1 MTAVPPNSHPG
12 KATRVVLA
20 DHDSIFRASLRQLL
34 SVPPTTIKEVY
45 SVDVATGFQV
55 VGEAGTGEE
64 SVRIVGSVEPDLL
77 LLDPSMPR
85 MSGLDALRELQCHH
99 GRMRTILLAGTVCT
113 PQLLTA
119 VQLGVR
125 GLILKDSTTEVL
137 FDAIVS
143 VLSGQYFLGK
153 ALITDFIEAVRPLI
167 DSSRAQGGKL
177 AFGLTPRERE
187 VMTLVSA
194 GCANKEI
201 ARQCAVSEETVKH
214 HLTRIFDKV
223 GVSNRTE
230 LAMLAARHGLDTTQD
245 AALRPADGG
254 TTTRHLQVI
263 GHQARLDAS

>member
-1 MTAVPPNSHPG
+1 MDIVPPNSHPG

-20 DHDSIFRASLRQLL
+20 DNHSIFRASLRQLL
-34 SVPPTTIKEVY
+34 SVPPITIKQVY
-45 SVDVATGFQV
+45 AVDVGTGFQV

-64 SVRIVGSVEPDLL
+64 TVRIVESVKPDLL
-77 LLDPSMPR
+77 LVDPSMPR
-85 MSGLDALRELQCHH
+85 MSGLEAVGELQCHND
-99 GRMRTILLAGTVCT
+99 RMRTILLAATIEK

-143 VLSGQYFLGK
+143 VLAGQYFLGRE
-153 ALITDFIEAVRPLI
+153 LITGFIESVRPLI

-187 VMTLVSA
+187 VLALVSA

-201 ARQCAVSEETVKH
+201 ARQCAVSEETIKH

-230 LAMLAARHGLDTTQD
+230 LAMLAARNGLDTAQG
-245 AALRPADGG
+245 AAVTGEGARALLR
-254 TTTRHLQVI
+254 
-263 GHQARLDAS
+263 

>member
-1 MTAVPPNSHPG
+1 V
-12 KATRVVLA
+12 
-20 DHDSIFRASLRQLL
+20 
-34 SVPPTTIKEVY
+34 TIKEVY
-45 SVDVATGFQV
+45 SVDVGAGFRV

-64 SVRIVGSVEPDLL
+64 TVRIVESVEPDLL
-77 LLDPSMPR
+77 LLDLSMPR
-85 MSGLDALRELQCHH
+85 MSGLDALGELKCRSE
-99 GRMRTILLAGTVCT
+99 RMRTILLAATIDKA
-113 PQLLTA
+113 QLLTA

-143 VLSGQYFLGK
+143 VLAGQYFLGRE
-153 ALITDFIEAVRPLI
+153 LITDLIETVRPLI

-187 VMTLVSA
+187 VLTLVSA

-223 GVSNRTE
+223 GASNRTE
-230 LAMLAARHGLDTTQD
+230 LAMLATRNGLDTQGT
-245 AALRPADGG
+245 AVRPECPRALPR
-254 TTTRHLQVI
+254 
-263 GHQARLDAS
+263 

>member
-1 MTAVPPNSHPG
+1 MTVVPPNSHPG

-20 DHDSIFRASLRQLL
+20 DNHSIFRASLRQLL

-45 SVDVATGFQV
+45 SVDVGTGFQV
-55 VGEAGTGEE
+55 VGEAGTAEE
-64 SVRIVGSVEPDLL
+64 TVRIVESVEPDLL
-77 LLDPSMPR
+77 LIDPSMPR
-85 MSGLDALRELQCHH
+85 MSDLDAVGELQCHH
-99 GRMRTILLAGTVCT
+99 DRMRTILLAATIDK

-143 VLSGQYFLGK
+143 VLTGQYFLGR
-153 ALITDFIEAVRPLI
+153 ALLTDFIETVRPLI

-187 VMTLVSA
+187 VLTLVSA

-214 HLTRIFDKV
+214 HLTRIFSKL
-223 GVSNRTE
+223 GASNRTE
-230 LAMLAARHGLDTTQD
+230 LAMLAARNGLDTTQG
-245 AALRPADGG
+245 AAQRPAG
-254 TTTRHLQVI
+254 
-263 GHQARLDAS
+263 

>member
-1 MTAVPPNSHPG
+1 MNTVPPISHPG

-20 DHDSIFRASLRQLL
+20 DNHSIFRASLRQLL
-34 SVPPTTIKEVY
+34 SVPPITIKQVY
-45 SVDVATGFQV
+45 SVDVGTGFQV

-64 SVRIVGSVEPDLL
+64 TVRVVESVKPDLL
-77 LLDPSMPR
+77 LVDPSMPR
-85 MSGLDALRELQCHH
+85 MSGLEAVGELQGHND
-99 GRMRTILLAGTVCT
+99 RMRTVLLAATIDK

-143 VLSGQYFLGK
+143 VLAGQYFLGR
-153 ALITDFIEAVRPLI
+153 ALLTDFMETVRPLI
-167 DSSRAQGGKL
+167 DTSRAQGGKL

-187 VMTLVSA
+187 VLTLVSA

-201 ARQCAVSEETVKH
+201 ARQCAVSEETIKH

-230 LAMLAARHGLDTTQD
+230 LAMLAARNGLDTAQG
-245 AALRPADGG
+245 AAVTGEGARALLR
-254 TTTRHLQVI
+254 
-263 GHQARLDAS
+263 

>member
-1 MTAVPPNSHPG
+1 MTGVPPNSHPG

-20 DHDSIFRASLRQLL
+20 DQHSIFRASLRQLL
-34 SVPPTTIKEVY
+34 SVPPLTIKEVY
-45 SVDVATGFQV
+45 SVDVGTGFQV
-55 VGEAGTGEE
+55 VGEAGTAEE
-64 SVRIVGSVEPDLL
+64 TVRIVASAQPDLL

-85 MSGLDALRELQCHH
+85 MSGLDALGELQSHND
-99 GRMRTILLAGTVCT
+99 RMRTIVLADTIDK

-143 VLSGQYFLGK
+143 VLAGQYFLGRT
-153 ALITDFIEAVRPLI
+153 LISDLIETVRPLI

-201 ARQCAVSEETVKH
+201 ARQCAVSEETIKH

-230 LAMLAARHGLDTTQD
+230 LAMLASQHGLDTQGAST
-245 AALRPADGG
+245 RSDGAR
-254 TTTRHLQVI
+254 TLTR
-263 GHQARLDAS
+263 

>member
-1 MTAVPPNSHPG
+1 MNIVPPNSHPG

-20 DHDSIFRASLRQLL
+20 DNHSIFRASLRQLL
-34 SVPPTTIKEVY
+34 SVPPITIKQVY
-45 SVDVATGFQV
+45 SVDVGTGFQV

-64 SVRIVGSVEPDLL
+64 TVRIVESVKPDLL
-77 LLDPSMPR
+77 LVDPSMPR
-85 MSGLDALRELQCHH
+85 MSGLEAVGELQCHND
-99 GRMRTILLAGTVCT
+99 RMRTILLAATVEK

-143 VLSGQYFLGK
+143 VLAGQYFLGRE
-153 ALITDFIEAVRPLI
+153 LITGFIETVRPLI

-187 VMTLVSA
+187 VLALVSA

-223 GVSNRTE
+223 GASNRTE
-230 LAMLAARHGLDTTQD
+230 LAMLAARNGLDTQST
-245 AALRPADGG
+245 AVRPEGPRAL
-254 TTTRHLQVI
+254 
-263 GHQARLDAS
+263 AR

>member
-1 MTAVPPNSHPG
+1 MKRDP
-12 KATRVVLA
+12 TRVVLA

-34 SVPPTTIKEVY
+34 SVPPATIKEVY
-45 SVDVATGFQV
+45 SVDVGAGFQV

-64 SVRIVGSVEPDLL
+64 AIRIAGSVEPDLL
-77 LLDPSMPR
+77 LLDPFMPR
-85 MSGLDALRELQCHH
+85 MSGLEALAELKSHND
-99 GRMRTILLAGTVCT
+99 RMRTILFAAAIDK

-125 GLILKDSTTEVL
+125 GLILKDATTEIL

-143 VLSGQYFLGK
+143 VAAGQYFLGRT
-153 ALITDFIEAVRPLI
+153 LLGDFIETVRPLI
-167 DSSRAQGGKL
+167 ESSRAQGGKL

-187 VMTLVSA
+187 VLTLVAA

-201 ARQCAVSEETVKH
+201 ARQCSVSEETVKH

-230 LAMLAARHGLDTTQD
+230 LAMVASSHGLDVVQT
-245 AALRPADGG
+245 PAIHPAVPLPSDGG
-254 TTTRHLQVI
+254 TTTRHLRVI
-263 GHQARLDAS
+263 GPQGTWPQATDT